1 MDAPFKRSSSEND
14 FRNRNLTLLMGDQ
27 KNFKRNMKDHLETQK
42 RMKKLNFEWIIPH
55 IHKINFN
62 QTKQYH
68 ILFQNL
74 QNTVDISV
82 SEN

>member
-42 RMKKLNFEWIIPH
+42 GMKNLNLNELFPTY
-55 IHKINFN
+55 
-62 QTKQYH
+62 TK
-68 ILFQNL
+68 
-74 QNTVDISV
+74 
-82 SEN
+82 